1 MDIDGKRRGQVWTDF
16 QISIMGYQALEVSFM
31 TMEIKK
37 WKEGSW
43 WRRKADGE
51 LRFVCV
57 EFELPGRGSW

>member
-1 MDIDGKRRGQVWTDF
+1 
-16 QISIMGYQALEVSFM
+16 MGYQALEVSFM